1 MSDVRRPTISTDR
14 RNRLAFWALAGAA
27 LFVAHDAIYL
37 AQVGPGQSLAAVL
50 RTAGHGYWAWA
61 SLALALAAIVAGTWA
76 WIRMRRL
83 RRRARAL
90 GTSPAAR
97 PFTRR
102 FAASWW
108 RLAAVVAIGFVFQE
122 NVEHLAV
129 HGHAPGLEA
138 LIGPEQPLALPVI
151 GLISALAA
159 AVAALVMRAHEAL
172 VVAIEAALRRP
183 IRPPRVTVRPPARL
197 LAAIGSVLA
206 GQGAG
211 RAPPAVVV
219 SAT

>member
-1 MSDVRRPTISTDR
+1 VRRPAIPTDL

-37 AQVGPGQSLAAVL
+37 VQVGPGQSLVAVL

-61 SLALALAAIVAGTWA
+61 SLALAIAAVVAGAWTWNRMRRLRKRARTLGTTPAASPFARRFATCWWRLAAIVA
-76 WIRMRRL
+76 
-83 RRRARAL
+83 L
-90 GTSPAAR
+90 G
-97 PFTRR
+97 F
-102 FAASWW
+102 
-108 RLAAVVAIGFVFQE
+108 LVQE
-122 NVEHLAV
+122 NIEHLVA

-138 LIGPEQPLALPVI
+138 LIGPELPMALPVI

-159 AVAALVMRAHEAL
+159 TVAALVVRAHEAL
-172 VVAIEAALRRP
+172 VIAIEAALRRP
-183 IRPPRVTVRPPARL
+183 ILPPRVAVRPPGRL

-211 RAPPAVVV
+211 RAPPSVVIA
-219 SAT
+219 SS